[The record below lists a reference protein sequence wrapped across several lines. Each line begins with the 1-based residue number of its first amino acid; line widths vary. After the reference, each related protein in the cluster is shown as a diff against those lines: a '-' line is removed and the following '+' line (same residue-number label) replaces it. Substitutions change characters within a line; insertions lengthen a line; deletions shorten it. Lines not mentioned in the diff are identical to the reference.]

1 MGPSLHSTYSCPTTS
16 PDFKKKFIIVIYNV
30 LSIPA
35 IQQSNPVIHTH
46 IFLFFFTFFPF
57 LILICS
63 PPFAPLDCRLLKGT
77 DLIMFPFLQPGAQW
91 ALSKHWRAEEMT
103 SLMVPNKVQSA
114 LQTQGEEGLLFL
126 ARSQL
131 IWIQ

>member
-1 MGPSLHSTYSCPTTS
+1 
-16 PDFKKKFIIVIYNV
+16 
-30 LSIPA
+30 
-35 IQQSNPVIHTH
+35 
-46 IFLFFFTFFPF
+46 
-57 LILICS
+57 
-63 PPFAPLDCRLLKGT
+63 
-77 DLIMFPFLQPGAQW
+77 MFPFLQPGAQW